1 MTIKTKLLAVLSL
14 ILLSSFLATSL
25 INYTVTRDA
34 VREEL
39 LQSSLPLTG
48 KNIYSE
54 IHATMM
60 VPSLVASSMAN
71 DTFLKDWMMRGEK
84 DIHELSRYLSAINSK
99 YGFISTFFVSAAT
112 DVTIFKTVH

>member
-34 VREEL
+34 VREEC
-39 LQSSLPLTG
+39 SIPRSLTG

-54 IHATMM
+54 IHSTMM
-60 VPSLVASSMAN
+60 KPSLVASSMAN
-71 DTFLKDWMMRGEK
+71 DTFLKDWVMRGEK
-84 DIHELSRYLSAINSK
+84 DIHALSRYLSAINSK
-99 YGFISTFFVSAAT
+99 YGFISTFLSRPPRT
-112 DVTIFKTVH
+112 YTIIRTVR